1 MELSLSRIGRRHNII
16 YNHFWL
22 IHVARQ
28 RDWSENFWFTLQ
40 LYDLHFLSSL
50 FNPDTCLLFW
60 SIGSDDVKFVYE
72 AKKKKKGKKSWI
84 LFIELGSFLDVSFQY
99 EREEWAAFNPD
110 LDTVTSFWGGP
121 GETHCDQSGRLRILF
136 YAVVWVILW
145 QSWGLRL
152 EPLYK
157 KARHCLLTWS
167 ISTTWPCALHN
178 KKHL

>member
-1 MELSLSRIGRRHNII
+1 MYRGSEIGVRTFDLPCS
-16 YNHFWL
+16 YMTYTF
-22 IHVARQ
+22 
-28 RDWSENFWFTLQ
+28 F
-40 LYDLHFLSSL
+40 LHFLILTLASYFVASAAMTWSS
-50 FNPDTCLLFW
+50 CMRW
-60 SIGSDDVKFVYE
+60 R
-72 AKKKKKGKKSWI
+72 KKKGKKSWI
-84 LFIELGSFLDVSFQY
+84 LFIELGSFVDVSFQY

-136 YAVVWVILW
+136 YSVVWVILW

-152 EPLYK
+152 ELLYK
-157 KARHCLLTWS
+157 KTCHCLLTWS